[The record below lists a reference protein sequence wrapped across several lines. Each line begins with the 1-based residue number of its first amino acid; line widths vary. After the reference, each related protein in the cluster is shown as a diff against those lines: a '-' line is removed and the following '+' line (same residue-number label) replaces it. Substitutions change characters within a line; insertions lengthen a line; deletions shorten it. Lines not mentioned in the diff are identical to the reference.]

1 MARAERPLDPTAD
14 PLQAFAADLRILR
27 DKAGRPTY
35 QALARR
41 AHRSASSLSEAAG
54 GRRLPTLDTT
64 LAYVR
69 ALGGDEAEWTERW
82 RVVAGH
88 VTAAQG
94 HAGPT
99 GDHDGGSETR
109 PATAPP
115 AVGDSATA
123 PPAVGGPVAVRSATV
138 DSGAAPPAAAGPAAV
153 PPTTNSPVAAPP
165 AASRE
170 DGQKPHDPP
179 TPAGDTA
186 SSRSVGR
193 TARAVL
199 AGALVLAGL
208 VAVPWLAG
216 GFGKPEAGSNTPPAA
231 EPTTVTVGVRDGADP
246 KDAGCAADADVTTL
260 ESAAVLLDERVIGT
274 VELRYSPACGASWP
288 RFVPVPAVVEVPRP
302 ARIQLTVFDGDDAG
316 RQADFAMDYAGIS
329 TFGNLLTSTRTCVW
343 AQVQLSGQGWASPLA
358 RTGCWRGAT
367 QVRPIP

>member
-14 PLQAFAADLRILR
+14 PLQAFAADLRTLR

-88 VTAAQG
+88 VTETPG
-94 HAGPT
+94 HERPAGDDES
-99 GDHDGGSETR
+99 GTR
-109 PATAPP
+109 PAPASAADADSPAEPPGAAAVPPVAAGAAAAPSTTAPP
-115 AVGDSATA
+115 AG
-123 PPAVGGPVAVRSATV
+123 
-138 DSGAAPPAAAGPAAV
+138 SG
-153 PPTTNSPVAAPP
+153 
-165 AASRE
+165 R
-170 DGQKPHDPP
+170 DGQEPLDPS

-186 SSRSVGR
+186 ASRPVGR

-199 AGALVLAGL
+199 AGTLVLTGL

-216 GFGKPEAGSNTPPAA
+216 GFGRPEAGSNTPPAA
-231 EPTTVTVGVRDGADP
+231 EPTTATVGVRDGADP

-260 ESAAVLLDERVIGT
+260 DSAAVLLDERVIGT

-288 RFVPVPAVVEVPRP
+288 RFMPVPGGADAVPRP
-302 ARIQLTVFDGDDAG
+302 ANIQLTVIDGDQPT
-316 RQADFAMDYAGIS
+316 RVADFAMDYGGIS
-329 TFGNLLTSTRTCVW
+329 TFGNLLTSTRTCVYG
-343 AQVQLSGQGWASPLA
+343 QVQLSGTGWRSAVG

>member
-14 PLQAFAADLRILR
+14 PLQAFAADLRTLR
-27 DKAGRPTY
+27 DQAGRPTY

-82 RVVAGH
+82 RVTADATAADGAAGRPAEDSPTAADEAHPVDGGPPEAGTGTPERRSRRTTGALALAAMMVAGFATLPWLVGGFRSGGGPTGTPT
-88 VTAAQG
+88 VTAA
-94 HAGPT
+94 
-99 GDHDGGSETR
+99 
-109 PATAPP
+109 PASGTAQPEL
-115 AVGDSATA
+115 
-123 PPAVGGPVAVRSATV
+123 
-138 DSGAAPPAAAGPAAV
+138 AAG
-153 PPTTNSPVAAPP
+153 TG
-165 AASRE
+165 E
-170 DGQKPHDPP
+170 
-179 TPAGDTA
+179 
-186 SSRSVGR
+186 
-193 TARAVL
+193 
-199 AGALVLAGL
+199 
-208 VAVPWLAG
+208 
-216 GFGKPEAGSNTPPAA
+216 
-231 EPTTVTVGVRDGADP
+231 VRDGADP
-246 KDAGCAADADVTTL
+246 KDAGCAVDPAVTTVD
-260 ESAAVLLDERVIGT
+260 SAAVLLDERVIGT
-274 VELRYSPACGASWP
+274 VELRYAPSCGASWP
-288 RFVPVPAVVEVPRP
+288 RFVPVPAAVEVPRP

>member
-14 PLQAFAADLRILR
+14 PLQAFAADLRTLR

-88 VTAAQG
+88 VTAKQG
-94 HAGPT
+94 HVDPT

-109 PATAPP
+109 PAT
-115 AVGDSATA
+115 V
-123 PPAVGGPVAVRSATV
+123 
-138 DSGAAPPAAAGPAAV
+138 PPAAAGSGAATPV
-153 PPTTNSPVAAPP
+153 AAGPVAAPP
-165 AASRE
+165 AASAQ
-170 DGQKPHDPP
+170 DGQESLGPP
-179 TPAGDTA
+179 TPAGATA
-186 SSRSVGR
+186 SSRPVGR

-199 AGALVLAGL
+199 AGALVLTGL

-216 GFGKPEAGSNTPPAA
+216 GFGEPEAGSTTSPAA

-246 KDAGCAADADVTTL
+246 KDAGCAADAEVTTL
-260 ESAAVLLDERVIGT
+260 DSAAVLLDEGVIGT
-274 VELRYSPACGASWP
+274 VELRYAPSCGASWP
-288 RFVPVPAVVEVPRP
+288 RFVPVPAAVEVPRP

-343 AQVQLSGQGWASPLA
+343 AQVQLSGQGWASPPA